1 MNVLF
6 FLRPKVSTAYIYYDN
21 TLRQGLEKLRHYGY
35 TRHTRYRQ
43 GRQIQGNRYRG
54 RLFMEAD
61 RRIRMG

>member
-35 TRHTRYRQ
+35 TAIPVKDTD
-43 GRQIQGNRYRG
+43 GKNRRTVTDDAFYG
-54 RLFMEAD
+54 S
-61 RRIRMG
+61 

>member
-35 TRHTRYRQ
+35 TAIPVIDRD
-43 GRQIQGNRYRG
+43 GNTGEPLPRATFYG
-54 RLFMEAD
+54 S
-61 RRIRMG
+61 

>member
-35 TRHTRYRQ
+35 TRYRQ

-61 RRIRMG
+61 GRIRMG